1 MAGPVEREG
10 GGGPAKEAGST
21 GVVGFADDLVSP
33 KLGTT
38 QGPGAYDRLIQ
49 VMRELRDD
57 EALLAPLRTAWADR
71 AFETVYARPLLLL
84 AALRFRALTDG
95 HHPLGFEVLMDAQ
108 APDLEARFKEAMADP
123 RLVEVLRVRAVQTNE
138 PGRALAWGLPA
149 MVLELAHRGFSLVD
163 LGCSAGLNLVVDR
176 TAIEYRFGLNK
187 VSGFDFPSPE
197 VRLGLDAA
205 PVDVRDEVESRWLEA
220 CIWPGQP
227 ERLARFVACRDLYRR
242 PWQGASPSPVLERHE
257 LGLGATAGRLEGLA
271 GVDGRPILACESVVR
286 PYLSEGARARHDAD
300 LTAFL
305 AGGRERLWAVLEP
318 NDRPQSTTPMTLT
331 VHLHRG
337 GELVKIALAESG
349 YHASSC
355 VIVPGAVAKLKA
367 AWLA

>member
-1 MAGPVEREG
+1 MGAIGAGGAVGIE
-10 GGGPAKEAGST
+10 
-21 GVVGFADDLVSP
+21 GFADDLVSP

-57 EALLAPLRTAWADR
+57 ETMLAPLREAWAGR
-71 AFETVYARPLLLL
+71 SFETVYARPLLLL
-84 AALRFRALTDG
+84 AALRFRALSDG
-95 HHPLGFEVLMDAQ
+95 QHPLGFEVLMDAQ
-108 APDLEARFKEAMADP
+108 APDLVARFKEAMADP

-138 PGRALAWGLPA
+138 PGRALCWGLPA
-149 MVLELAHRGFSLVD
+149 MVLELAHRRFSLID

-197 VRLGLDAA
+197 ARLGLDAS
-205 PVDVRDEVESRWLEA
+205 PIDVRDEVESRWLEA

-242 PWQGASPSPVLERHE
+242 PWQGVSPEPVLERHE
-257 LGLGATAGRLEGLA
+257 LGVGETAGRLG
-271 GVDGRPILACESVVR
+271 GVVGGPILACESVVR

-300 LTAFL
+300 LEAFL
-305 AGGRERLWAVLEP
+305 AGARERLWAVLEP

-331 VHLHRG
+331 VHLWRG
-337 GELVKIALAESG
+337 GELVRIALAESG

>member
-1 MAGPVEREG
+1 MATNG
-10 GGGPAKEAGST
+10 AAGT
-21 GVVGFADDLVSP
+21 GIVGFADDLVSP

-38 QGPGAYDRLIQ
+38 QGPGAYDRIIQ
-49 VMRELRDD
+49 VMRALRDD
-57 EALLAPLRTAWADR
+57 EALLAPLRAAWEGR
-71 AFETVYARPLLLL
+71 SFETVYARPLLLM
-84 AALRFRALTDG
+84 AALRFRALSDG
-95 HHPLGFEVLMDAQ
+95 QHPLGFEVLMDAQ
-108 APDLEARFKEAMADP
+108 APDLEGRFKEAMADP
-123 RLVEVLRVRAVQTNE
+123 GLVEVLRVRSVQTNE

-149 MVLELAHRGFSLVD
+149 MVLELIHRGFSLVD

-205 PVDVRDEVESRWLEA
+205 PIDVRDEVESRWLEA

-227 ERLARFVACRDLYRR
+227 ERMARFVACRDLYRR
-242 PWQGASPSPVLERHE
+242 PWQGASPGPVLERHE
-257 LGLGATAGRLEGLA
+257 LGLGETLGRLASLG
-271 GVDGRPILACESVVR
+271 DGPILACESVVR
-286 PYLSEGARARHDAD
+286 PYLSEGARTRHDAD

-305 AGGRERLWAVLEP
+305 AAGRERLWAVLEP
-318 NDRPQSTTPMTLT
+318 NERPQSTTPMTLT
-331 VHLHRG
+331 VHMWRG

>member
-1 MAGPVEREG
+1 MGAIGAIGVE
-10 GGGPAKEAGST
+10 
-21 GVVGFADDLVSP
+21 GFADDLVSP

-49 VMRELRDD
+49 VMRELRED
-57 EALLAPLRTAWADR
+57 EALLAPLREAWAGR
-71 AFETVYARPLLLL
+71 SFETVYARPLLLL
-84 AALRFRALTDG
+84 AALRFMALTDG

-108 APDLEARFKEAMADP
+108 APDLEGRFKEAMSDP
-123 RLVEVLRVRAVQTNE
+123 RLLGVLSVRAVQTNE
-138 PGRALAWGLPA
+138 PGRALVWGLPA
-149 MVLELAHRGFSLVD
+149 MVLELVHRGFSLVD

-197 VRLGLDAA
+197 VRLGLDAS
-205 PVDVRDEVESRWLEA
+205 PLDVRDEVESRWLEA

-227 ERLARFVACRDLYRR
+227 ERLARFTACRDLYRR
-242 PWQGASPSPVLERHE
+242 TWEGVSPGPVLERHE
-257 LGLGATAGRLEGLA
+257 LGVGETAGRLEGL
-271 GVDGRPILACESVVR
+271 GGGPILVCESVVR
-286 PYLSEGARARHDAD
+286 PYLSEGARTRHDAD
-300 LTAFL
+300 LAAFL

-331 VHLHRG
+331 VHLQRG